1 MAVVINATPKSPTA
15 NSFVT
20 LAEAE
25 AYMAERLNVTAWT
38 GSDDTKSQALI
49 TASYRVNQEQ
59 FEGYQTT
66 TSQNLKW
73 PREGATDD
81 DGEEYDPDTIPN
93 IIKWATYEEALAL
106 LNRGNQDLLH
116 NTGLEE
122 YKRVKVGELE
132 IERNMSYVAGQLG
145 ENVKRILRPVLATA
159 SNSSLVYLG

>member
-38 GSDDTKSQALI
+38 GGDDKKSQALI